1 MSPTSVH
8 DSWQSQVLPHV
19 SKDELRT
26 LTYPDQG
33 NAEKRILSAIMLRQ
47 LNQMQNNLA

>member
-1 MSPTSVH
+1 MSPKSAH

-19 SKDELRT
+19 SKDVLRI

-33 NAEKRILSAIMLRQ
+33 NAEKRRLSAIILRQ
-47 LNQMQNNLA
+47 LNKT